1 MDPGRYRIRP
11 KMLDPDEMNADPQPW
26 YKDGW
31 RQEVYSNRRTALHL
45 KQFVW
50 DRLSGQ
56 EQGSA
61 AQPDGVSQI
70 KKVIVKA
77 NI

>member
-1 MDPGRYRIRP
+1 MDKIRIGIRP
-11 KMLDPDEMNADPQPW
+11 KMLDPNPDEMNADPQPW

-31 RQEVYSNRRTALHL
+31 RQEVYANRRTALHL

-50 DRLSGQ
+50 DRLSGE

-61 AQPDGVSQI
+61 AQPDGVSRGF
-70 KKVIVKA
+70 K
-77 NI
+77 